1 MTIIV
6 GPPQG
11 EIGEGVNPAEAFI
24 FKQDFTASDR
34 ATAELDRDAYYI
46 ANPSELIELDANPN
60 WFITL
65 TFQDLGVSTVV
76 AQVRRSGVWATLGGS
91 SGVDFSNMT
100 DGEVAIYDQATGK
113 LIGRDVFIDE
123 AGSLV
128 VGTNSLSLGQV
139 HTMSSGYEN
148 VMFSND
154 VTGST
159 FHPTWQNATVG
170 GDETPTARMYTAP
183 MQPKVVIPDN
193 GDDKTG
199 QISSPD
205 YTGSPSVDE
214 RLFSIYVEAV
224 ASITNVVANLVDVA
238 SGERVYRVDLGD
250 LVADVETKVAFNVPI
265 DVKIGVSNRI
275 EIRSDDG
282 IVTLKADVT
291 DTYPWIAFDVQPWED
306 KPVGLV
312 EDSITSSERQ
322 SILNL
327 TPVLNF
333 TNFTASQNGYYY
345 TDTSVVGS
353 VVVTVPNTVT
363 EFIIADPN
371 STWSNSAYVDV
382 VVGADTVRLKLANRN
397 KYYQFIRFGD
407 TFFVYDGQGKFK
419 TTGSVV

>member
-6 GPPQG
+6 GPHKEG
-11 EIGEGVNPAEAFI
+11 AGEGVNPAEAFL
-24 FKQDFTASDR
+24 FKQDFTAVER
-34 ATAELDRDAYYI
+34 ATAESDRDAYYVS
-46 ANPSELIELDANPN
+46 NPSDLVELDTNPN

-76 AQVRRSGVWATLGGS
+76 AQVRRSGVWATLGGAA
-91 SGVDFSNMT
+91 GVDFSSMT
-100 DGEVAIYDQATGK
+100 DGEVAIYDQTTGK

-123 AGSLV
+123 AGSLT

-148 VMFSND
+148 VMFLNE
-154 VTGST
+154 VTGNT
-159 FHPTWQNATVG
+159 FHPTWQNATRG
-170 GDETPTARMYTAP
+170 EDESPMARVYTSPLQTKA
-183 MQPKVVIPDN
+183 VVPEN

-199 QISSPD
+199 QVSSPN
-205 YTGSPSVDE
+205 YTGSPTTNE

-224 ASITNVVANLVDVA
+224 ASITNVVADLVDVT
-238 SGERVYRVDLGD
+238 SGAKVYRVELGD
-250 LVADVETKVAFNVPI
+250 LISDVETKIDFNVPI
-265 DVKIGVSNRI
+265 DVKIGVHNRI
-275 EIRSDDG
+275 EIHSDDG

-291 DTYPWIAFDVQPWED
+291 NTYPWIAFDVQPWED

-312 EDSITSSERQ
+312 EDAITSSERQ

-333 TNFTASQNGYYY
+333 TNFTVSQNGYYY

-363 EFIIADPN
+363 EFTIADPN
-371 STWSNSAYVDV
+371 STWSNTAYVDV
-382 VVGADTVRLKLANRN
+382 VVGVDTIRLNFSNRN

-419 TTGSVV
+419 TTGSVM